1 VDGGSMMILG
11 VSRIRLVT
19 AAPAPGGRLGAGAR
33 SPGDDGGAVRA
44 HRTAPARQARLQ
56 LR

>member
-1 VDGGSMMILG
+1 MMILG
-11 VSRIRLVT
+11 VPRIRLVT
-19 AAPAPGGRLGAGAR
+19 AAPAPGGWLGAGAR